1 MLTSIKRLQSFVENN
16 ELTPVELYRYIR
28 FYEPE
33 AVSDMEKAK
42 AFLLL
47 KIRDGAK
54 IHQMMAAVKVKEY
67 LVKNRDHNG
76 REEKKP
82 YDVYREIFPKGTI
95 EDKYFNEAFRIVD
108 AIELTQEQL
117 VLKDASKAIAQWLE
131 LGEDRESILKI
142 LHLLASSGGF
152 GASELYRISKAV
164 ADDQGKK
171 KEFQNILARLIKGGP
186 TYIVDALCALKKTWY
201 GRQGYLCFH
210 QTN

>member
-47 KIRDGAK
+47 KIHDGAK

-95 EDKYFNEAFRIVD
+95 EDKFFNEAF
-108 AIELTQEQL
+108 QL
-117 VLKDASKAIAQWLE
+117 
-131 LGEDRESILKI
+131 LGQP
-142 LHLLASSGGF
+142 
-152 GASELYRISKAV
+152 Y
-164 ADDQGKK
+164 
-171 KEFQNILARLIKGGP
+171 LIP
-186 TYIVDALCALKKTWY
+186 
-201 GRQGYLCFH
+201 
-210 QTN
+210 